1 MPTSTF
7 DVNAAYAPIAAHL
20 AQVDGVKAVRGVN
33 DLTQI
38 LRGQTTGTDGY
49 VYLYFDGVTPVEDA
63 GNGRH
68 QKVRVT
74 YTVVIASQDY
84 NRDGMPRGVGKLIG
98 SVMQALAGFAPLDA
112 DERSRTRL
120 KQVDGG
126 EAEHLYGYS
135 LYPLKYTLD
144 LIYQSQVS
152 THAP

>member
-7 DVNAAYAPIAAHL
+7 DVNAAYAPIAARL

-49 VYLYFDGVTPVEDA
+49 VYLYFDGVAPVEDA

-68 QKVRVT
+68 QKARVT
-74 YTVVIASQDY
+74 YTVIIASQNY

-98 SVMQALAGFAPLDA
+98 GVMQALAGFAPLDN
-112 DERSRTRL
+112 DERCRTRL
-120 KQVDGG
+120 KQVNGG
-126 EAEHLYGYS
+126 EARHSYGYS
-135 LYPLKYTLD
+135 LYPLRYTLD
-144 LIYQSQVS
+144 LIYQSQE
-152 THAP
+152 

>member
-49 VYLYFDGVTPVEDA
+49 VYLYFDGVAPVEDA

-68 QKVRVT
+68 QMVRVT

-120 KQVDGG
+120 KPANGG
-126 EAEHLYGYS
+126 QPVHAYGHS

>member
-7 DVNAAYAPIAAHL
+7 DADAALEPIAARI

-33 DLTQI
+33 SITQI

-49 VYLYFDGVTPVEDA
+49 VYLIFDGVAPVEDA

-68 QKVRVT
+68 QKARVT
-74 YTVVIASQDY
+74 YTVVIASQNYD
-84 NRDGMPRGVGKLIG
+84 RDGMPRGVGKLIG
-98 SVMQALAGFAPLDA
+98 GVMQALAGFAPLDA

-126 EAEHLYGYS
+126 EAEHSYGYS
-135 LYPLKYTLD
+135 LYPLRYTID
-144 LIYQSQVS
+144 LIYQSQE
-152 THAP
+152 

>member
-7 DVNAAYAPIAAHL
+7 DVNAAYAPIAARL

-49 VYLYFDGVTPVEDA
+49 VYLYFDGVAPVEDA

-120 KQVDGG
+120 KPANGG
-126 EAEHLYGYS
+126 QPVHAYGHS

-144 LIYQSQVS
+144 LIYVS